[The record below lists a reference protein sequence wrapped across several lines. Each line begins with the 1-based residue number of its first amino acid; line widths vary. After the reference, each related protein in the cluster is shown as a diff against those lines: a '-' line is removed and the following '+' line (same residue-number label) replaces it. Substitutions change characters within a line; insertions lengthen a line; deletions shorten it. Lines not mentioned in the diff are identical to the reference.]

1 MRMRRQAGTSTEK
14 EQRALFE
21 EQEIRLKA
29 NSITKG
35 RSKKEKKKYLKKK
48 MHSYIAQ
55 PTTCQGITR
64 GRWLPKGTGTDSVAV
79 KVASILLYTKLVL
92 IRCSTA
98 S

>member
-35 RSKKEKKKYLKKK
+35 RSKKGKKKYFLKKC
-48 MHSYIAQ
+48 IV
-55 PTTCQGITR
+55 T
-64 GRWLPKGTGTDSVAV
+64 
-79 KVASILLYTKLVL
+79 
-92 IRCSTA
+92 
-98 S
+98 